1 MTIAVYP
8 GSFDPLTLGHL
19 NIIERASKLF
29 DQVIVTVG
37 INISKSMLFTPE
49 ERVALI
55 QQSIAHLPNVT
66 VQAEDGL
73 TVQFVKKVGASVI
86 VRGLRDLRDLSY
98 ESDIANMNHY
108 LDDSIE
114 SIFLVTDPKYSFIS
128 SSLLKEVL
136 HFKGDIS
143 ELVPPAVAQALN
155 QKQRSE

>member
-29 DQVIVTVG
+29 DQVIVAVG
-37 INISKSMLFTPE
+37 INISKNVLFTPE
-49 ERVALI
+49 ERVTMI
-55 QQSIAHLPNVT
+55 QKSVEQLPNVT
-66 VQAEDGL
+66 VQTEDGL
-73 TVQFVKKVGASVI
+73 TVQFVKSVGASVI
-86 VRGLRDLRDLSY
+86 VRGIRDARDLSY
-98 ESDIANMNHY
+98 ESGIAGMNHY

-114 SIFLVTDPKYSFIS
+114 SVFLVTDPKYAFIS

-136 HFKGDIS
+136 HFKGDVS
-143 ELVPPAVAQALN
+143 KLVPPAVAKALN